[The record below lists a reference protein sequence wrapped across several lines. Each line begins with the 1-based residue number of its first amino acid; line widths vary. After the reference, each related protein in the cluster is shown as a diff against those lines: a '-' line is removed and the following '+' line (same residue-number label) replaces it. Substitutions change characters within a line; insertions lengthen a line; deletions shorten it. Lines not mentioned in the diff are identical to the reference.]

1 MVYIYIAYTYTQ
13 LISTKAAYIS
23 TLKYIK
29 KQDLYKL
36 EVYYIFIY
44 NSYINMYKND
54 FYITQTQYL
63 ISKNNIQF
71 RMRVTNQSTKS
82 QLTVAP
88 PSWFDSSNA
97 RWTWRYDTT

>member
-1 MVYIYIAYTYTQ
+1 MVYIYVAYTQ
-13 LISTKAAYIS
+13 LISTKTAYIS

-54 FYITQTQYL
+54 FYFTQTEYL
-63 ISKNNIQF
+63 ISKNNVQF

-88 PSWFDSSNA
+88 PG
-97 RWTWRYDTT
+97 